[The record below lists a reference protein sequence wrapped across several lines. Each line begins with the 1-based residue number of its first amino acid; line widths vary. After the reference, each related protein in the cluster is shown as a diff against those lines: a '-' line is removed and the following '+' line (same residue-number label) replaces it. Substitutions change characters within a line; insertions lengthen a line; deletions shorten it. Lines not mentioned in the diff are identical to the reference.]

1 MTEDQL
7 KRIAEWE
14 STRAEREEATE
25 TVADQVVVGD
35 E

>member
-1 MTEDQL
+1 MTEEQL

-14 STRAEREEATE
+14 SSRAQRDEATE

-35 E
+35 G